1 MNDATYAFILK
12 HREDDVRRLAL
23 REAGRLDVDMP
34 LALQQIAGWQ
44 VARRKVPTW
53 AANDSILYPPH
64 LNMEQC
70 SSEATARY
78 KGLLLAANSPLQA
91 TTSPLQPTYSPLQ
104 PTYSPLQPPPTGGG
118 FVDLTGGWGVDFFF
132 MAGAAN
138 EPQQPQMPQEP
149 QKSQEPQMPQKSQK
163 PQMPQK
169 PQKPQEP
176 QKSQEPQQPQ
186 ESQMPQEPQPPTYVE
201 QNAELCELARHNFRV
216 LGLECRVVC
225 GSAADVLPTLPHMA
239 CIYLDP
245 ARRDEHGGRTYALKD
260 CTPNV
265 LQLLPLLSEK
275 ADHIILK
282 LSPML
287 DWHQAVEELNAA
299 AQREAEEDSVG
310 KPPSAVAHAVH
321 IVSVGNECKELIVE
335 VRGARCDA
343 RDNFEV
349 RRASCDARDYIRVHC
364 VNILPEGA
372 TQHFSYLAPRT
383 SHLETKP
390 PHLET
395 KEQKASPS
403 RGRLEGAFLY
413 EPNASIMKAGC
424 FDEMANFY
432 HVREISRNSHLFVSD
447 EEVKD
452 FPGRS
457 FHVEQV
463 CSMNKR
469 ELKEALRGM
478 DQANITTR
486 NFPIS
491 VAELRKRLRLKDG
504 GDCYIFATTAADGSH
519 QLYICRKIA

>member
-23 REAGRLDVDMP
+23 RGTGRLDVDMP

-78 KGLLLAANSPLQA
+78 KGLLLAANSPLQ
-91 TTSPLQPTYSPLQ
+91 

-138 EPQQPQMPQEP
+138 EPQEPQE
-149 QKSQEPQMPQKSQK
+149 SQK
-163 PQMPQK
+163 PQES
-169 PQKPQEP
+169 QE
-176 QKSQEPQQPQ
+176 SQEPQQSQEPQ
-186 ESQMPQEPQPPTYVE
+186 ESQKPQPPTYVE

-225 GSAADVLPTLPHMA
+225 GSAADVLPTLPHVA

-299 AQREAEEDSVG
+299 AQREAEEDSAG

-335 VRGARCDA
+335 VRGARCEV
-343 RDNFEV
+343 RDSFEVRGATCEVRDSFEV
-349 RRASCDARDYIRVHC
+349 RRATCDARDYIRVHC

-372 TQHFSYLAPRT
+372 TQHFSYLVPRT
-383 SHLETKP
+383 SN
-390 PHLET
+390 LET

-403 RGRLEGAFLY
+403 GGRLEGAFLY

-478 DQANITTR
+478 EQANITTR
-486 NFPIS
+486 NFPMS

>member
-1 MNDATYAFILK
+1 M
-12 HREDDVRRLAL
+12 
-23 REAGRLDVDMP
+23 
-34 LALQQIAGWQ
+34 
-44 VARRKVPTW
+44 ARRKVPTW
-53 AANDSILYPPH
+53 TANDSILYPPH

-78 KGLLLAANSPLQA
+78 KGLLLAAN
-91 TTSPLQPTYSPLQ
+91 SPLQPTYSPLQ

-138 EPQQPQMPQEP
+138 EPQEPQEP
-149 QKSQEPQMPQKSQK
+149 QK
-163 PQMPQK
+163 
-169 PQKPQEP
+169 
-176 QKSQEPQQPQ
+176 
-186 ESQMPQEPQPPTYVE
+186 PQPPTYVE
-201 QNAELCELARHNFRV
+201 QNAELCELARHNFKV
-216 LGLECRVVC
+216 LGLKCRVVC
-225 GSAADVLPTLPHMA
+225 GSAADVLPTLPHVA

-260 CTPNV
+260 CTPDV

-299 AQREAEEDSVG
+299 AQREAEEDSAG

-335 VRGARCDA
+335 VRGARCEV
-343 RDNFEV
+343 RDSFEV
-349 RRASCDARDYIRVHC
+349 RGARCEVRDYIRVHC

-390 PHLET
+390 PHLAE
-395 KEQKASPS
+395 KQKASPS
-403 RGRLEGAFLY
+403 RGRLEGAVGSPFLY

-447 EEVKD
+447 QEVKD

-478 DQANITTR
+478 EQANITTR
-486 NFPIS
+486 NFPMS

-504 GDCYIFATTAADGSH
+504 GDCYIFATTATDGSH
-519 QLYICRKIA
+519 QLYICRKIV

>member
-23 REAGRLDVDMP
+23 RGTGRLDVDMP

-78 KGLLLAANSPLQA
+78 KGLLLAANSPLQ
-91 TTSPLQPTYSPLQ
+91 

-138 EPQQPQMPQEP
+138 EPQEPQEP
-149 QKSQEPQMPQKSQK
+149 QK
-163 PQMPQK
+163 
-169 PQKPQEP
+169 
-176 QKSQEPQQPQ
+176 
-186 ESQMPQEPQPPTYVE
+186 PQPPTYVE

-216 LGLECRVVC
+216 LGLKCRVVC
-225 GSAADVLPTLPHMA
+225 GSAADVLPTLPHVA

-299 AQREAEEDSVG
+299 AQREAEEDSAG

-343 RDNFEV
+343 RD
-349 RRASCDARDYIRVHC
+349 YIRVHC

-383 SHLETKP
+383 SYLETKP
-390 PHLET
+390 PHLAE
-395 KEQKASPS
+395 KQKGSP
-403 RGRLEGAFLY
+403 FLY

-447 EEVKD
+447 QEVKD

-478 DQANITTR
+478 EQANITTR
-486 NFPIS
+486 NFPMS

-519 QLYICRKIA
+519 QLYICRKIV